1 MKRLLLSLAL
11 SGLLAACT
19 TLPSQH
25 STTVEQIASPN
36 FDQRKPNFVIIH
48 HTGSDSA
55 ERALRTLSTEEY
67 RVSAHY
73 LIDRN
78 GTSIQLVDESA
89 RAWHA
94 GKSYWGGNTDMN
106 STSIGIEL
114 DNNGNEPFAPAQI
127 DTLLGLLAQ
136 LKERYNIPAAN
147 FIGHA
152 DVAPGR
158 KEDPSVYFPWDLL
171 ANNGF
176 GLWCDPPYPETA
188 AGFDLTL
195 TLTALGYDPTI
206 PDASIQAF
214 RLHYLRGDPI
224 TALEQEDALVFC
236 LWQKKAAERF

>member
-11 SGLLAACT
+11 SGVLAACT

-106 STSIGIEL
+106 SASIGIEL

-136 LKERYNIPAAN
+136 LKERYNIPSAN

-158 KEDPSVYFPWDLL
+158 KEDPSIYFPWDLL

-224 TALEQEDALVFC
+224 TALAQEDALAFC
-236 LWQKKAAERF
+236 LWQKKAAERY

>member
-11 SGLLAACT
+11 SSLLAACT

-224 TALEQEDALVFC
+224 AALAQEDALAFC

>member
-171 ANNGF
+171 ASNGF
-176 GLWCDPPYPETA
+176 GLWCEPPYPETPP
-188 AGFDLTL
+188 GFDLTL
-195 TLTALGYDPTI
+195 SRTALGYDPTR

>member
-106 STSIGIEL
+106 SASIGIEL

-136 LKERYNIPAAN
+136 LKERYNIPSAN

-158 KEDPSVYFPWDLL
+158 KEDPSIYFPWDFL

-176 GLWCDPPYPETA
+176 GLWCEPPYPETA

-224 TALEQEDALVFC
+224 AALAQEDALAFC
-236 LWQKKAAERF
+236 LWQKKAAERY